1 MATCKRMSDTLLV
14 SGIIFS
20 LYSIFLYFF
29 TGMLIKYE
37 TCHDML
43 HHRNVLVGAGRF
55 YGHYRTFYDG
65 V

>member
-1 MATCKRMSDTLLV
+1 
-14 SGIIFS
+14 
-20 LYSIFLYFF
+20 
-29 TGMLIKYE
+29 MLIKYE

-43 HHRNVLVGAGRF
+43 HHRNLLVDAGRF